1 MFTTAETLILVKF
14 RLIVKRLIFG
24 LLLSSYN
31 LGLAKLIIN
40 RASGNPGTVHGIVIH
55 CMSGKPISSV
65 VPGFTTLGS
74 LNQIPCWFVL
84 VFFMQRYVIVI

>member
-1 MFTTAETLILVKF
+1 MSNISVISGPMFTTAETLILVKF

-40 RASGNPGTVHGIVIH
+40 RASGNPGTVHGIVI
-55 CMSGKPISSV
+55 CQESQFRLLSQ
-65 VPGFTTLGS
+65 GS
-74 LNQIPCWFVL
+74 RPWDH
-84 VFFMQRYVIVI
+84 

>member
-24 LLLSSYN
+24 LLLLYSYN

-40 RASGNPGTVHGIVIH
+40 RASGNPGTVHGIVIYQE
-55 CMSGKPISSV
+55 SQFRLLSQ
-65 VPGFTTLGS
+65 GS
-74 LNQIPCWFVL
+74 RPWDH
-84 VFFMQRYVIVI
+84 